1 MSEKKNYYEIL
12 GLKKNCSRKDIK
24 KKYRSL
30 ALKHHPDRGGD
41 EKLFE
46 SITSAYNILVNVE
59 SRKKYDNRRNYNDHF
74 SLKNGLKEYINTE
87 NLQNENKEE
96 CDNFLKFKD
105 LDTNI
110 PKKLDQSEL
119 SKRITELELAREQDD
134 IENTQ
139 EMLFNNDKFDDKVF
153 NANFVISNINEKEI
167 TIKKNPIQYN
177 NDNYKI
183 TKEDVIG
190 FDLNN
195 KLKEYDDPNKQY
207 KVAKNA
213 SKKKIDK
220 IKNNLNI
227 YSHNEIDSNYN
238 KELEK
243 LIKNRETETL
253 FLNNMNL
260 NDFNRKDDSYI
271 FSKKE

>member
-1 MSEKKNYYEIL
+1 MSEQNYYEIL
-12 GLKKNCSRKDIK
+12 GLKKSCSRKEIK
-24 KKYRSL
+24 KKYRIL
-30 ALKHHPDRGGD
+30 ALKHHPDKGGD

-46 SITSAYNILVNVE
+46 LITSAYNTLVNNE
-59 SRKKYDNRRNYNDHF
+59 TRKKYDNRKITNDHF

-87 NLQNENKEE
+87 SLQNENKKE
-96 CDNFLKFKD
+96 CENFLKFKD

-110 PKKLDQSEL
+110 PTKLDQNEL

-139 EMLFNNDKFDDKVF
+139 EMLFNSDNFDDKVF
-153 NANFVISNINEKEI
+153 NANFIISNVNEKEI
-167 TIKKNPIQYN
+167 ILKKHPIQHN
-177 NDNYKI
+177 NKNYEI
-183 TKEDVIG
+183 TKENVTG
-190 FDLNN
+190 FDLND
-195 KLKEYDDPNKQY
+195 KLTEYDDPNKQY

-220 IKNNLNI
+220 IKNDLDI

-243 LIKNRETETL
+243 LIRNRETETL
-253 FLNNMNL
+253 YLNNMN
-260 NDFNRKDDSYI
+260 DFNKNDKSYI
-271 FSKKE
+271 ISKKE